1 MAALSIT
8 ASDVKLQQGQVNFT
22 ANRLFGETVAAG
34 SPVYLLNNEY
44 MKAVNDSVA
53 ASTVLGLTLMSGDD
67 GDIALIVPDTA
78 KLYVGTVLT
87 QGVYYYLGATAGTIV
102 PYGDLT
108 TADYVTRIGFAEST
122 SVLRVDID
130 VTEVPLP

>member
-8 ASDVKLQQGQVNFT
+8 ASDVKLQQGQVNFA

-53 ASTVLGLTLMSGDD
+53 ASTVVGLALMSGDD
-67 GDIALIVPDTA
+67 GDIALVVPDTS
-78 KLYVGTVLT
+78 KLYVGTILT
-87 QGVYYYLGATAGTIV
+87 QGIYYYLGATAGTIV
-102 PYGDLT
+102 PYGDLLSG
-108 TADYVTRIGFAEST
+108 DYVTRIGFAEST
-122 SVLRVDID
+122 SVLRVDLD
-130 VTEVPLP
+130 ATGVTIP